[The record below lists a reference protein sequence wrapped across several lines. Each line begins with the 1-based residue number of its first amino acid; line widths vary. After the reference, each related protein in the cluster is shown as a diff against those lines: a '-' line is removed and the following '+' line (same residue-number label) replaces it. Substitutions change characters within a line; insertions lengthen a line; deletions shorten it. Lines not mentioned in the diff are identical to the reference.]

1 MLKNLVRKFRK
12 FNAKNLLDKKLL
24 KYLDFKNGFYIELG
38 AYDGLNQS
46 NTYYFEKYLDWT
58 GILIEPSEKQ
68 FRKLKRNRSNKNFFY
83 NCACDFQKAK
93 LKLVDYGLITQNV
106 DNIPNKTIEGQNLL
120 NKQKTFIT
128 NTFRLDDLIIKSS
141 VKKIDLLSLDV
152 EGMELNVLQG
162 IDFKKVYIKYILVE
176 TENFNKINDYLL
188 NYKYKFLEKFSVHDY
203 LFIQEE

>member
-1 MLKNLVRKFRK
+1 
-12 FNAKNLLDKKLL
+12 FNANNLLDKKLL
-24 KYLDFKNGFYIELG
+24 KYLDFRNGFYIELG

-188 NYKYKFLEKFSVHDY
+188 NYKYKFLEKFSV
-203 LFIQEE
+203 